1 MRCFADEYFKYGGPQ
16 VDPNLLRLQFRLAFC
31 TGFAGNLQYIEA
43 EVLKEMP
50 SKEEWRSVRDR
61 CAGQRRAM
69 GGSVNGVSSWRR
81 PLNRWDPR
89 VMGRWNV
96 RCRTVAFLQLIRAH
110 EALGMHS
117 FFMEW
122 VRQNPAVCRSPGV

>member
-31 TGFAGNLQYIEA
+31 AGFAGNLQYIEA

-61 CAGQRRAM
+61 CAGQ
-69 GGSVNGVSSWRR
+69 GKEV
-81 PLNRWDPR
+81 L
-89 VMGRWNV
+89 
-96 RCRTVAFLQLIRAH
+96 
-110 EALGMHS
+110 
-117 FFMEW
+117 
-122 VRQNPAVCRSPGV
+122 

>member
-31 TGFAGNLQYIEA
+31 AGFAGNLQYIEA

-61 CAGQRRAM
+61 
-69 GGSVNGVSSWRR
+69 
-81 PLNRWDPR
+81 WDPR

-96 RCRTVAFLQLIRAH
+96 RCRTVAILQLIRAH

-122 VRQNPAVCRSPGV
+122 VRQNPAVCRRPGV